1 MKYTARCRRCV
12 LYYLSRLHAPV
23 ERGPSLRRRD
33 PRGSPAVAQRA
44 EELGGATD
52 AGRSSAWAGRV
63 EPHPQLAVLAGAGLV
78 GVLLASLSAHRR
90 RLGDPPSGEPIPRA
104 LGLPV
109 IPLAVAATPAGGAG
123 LGALALMAV
132 VTGRLG
138 RAALV
143 DVWTVLLTVV
153 SA

>member
-1 MKYTARCRRCV
+1 
-12 LYYLSRLHAPV
+12 
-23 ERGPSLRRRD
+23 
-33 PRGSPAVAQRA
+33 
-44 EELGGATD
+44 
-52 AGRSSAWAGRV
+52 
-63 EPHPQLAVLAGAGLV
+63 LV

-132 VTGRLG
+132 VTGRLE

-153 SA
+153 SAALLLRYRVNSTWLVLGGAVAGLVLAG